1 MRRPL
6 LAGLFALLVPG
17 CLVGEIGSGGG
28 VGDDDQGSGSDT
40 GSNGSGNTTTP
51 RLDAAIDKSSVS
63 TELGR
68 TENLVVTL
76 TSVNGYTGTVSVTP
90 SMMDGTTPLTG
101 YTITPTPA
109 SVDMTANGTA
119 TVMVAVK
126 VPTDTAVLAPSLKI
140 DLGTT
145 NVTSTFAVANQLTIN
160 IPSGTGTAAP
170 HAGLPAINSPIRIRR
185 GAMLIFHNADGIPHV
200 IHADGGIPHE
210 NTALGL
216 PNTDY
221 KVTPTDSATWYCHD
235 HEGGG
240 SARSVLVQ

>member
-6 LAGLFALLVPG
+6 IAGLFALLVPG
-17 CLVGEIGSGGG
+17 CLVGEIGG
-28 VGDDDQGSGSDT
+28 VGDDDQGSGS
-40 GSNGSGNTTTP
+40 GSDNGSGSGSNTTTP
-51 RLDAAIDKSSVS
+51 RLEASIDKASVS

-76 TSVNGYTGTVSVTP
+76 TSVNGYTGTVTVTP
-90 SMMDGTTPLTG
+90 SMMDGTTALTG

-109 SVDMTANGTA
+109 SVDMTSGGTA
-119 TVMVAVK
+119 TVMLAVK
-126 VPTDTAVLAPSLKI
+126 VPTDAAVLAPSLKI

-145 NVTSTFAVANQLTIN
+145 SVTSAFTVANQLTIV
-160 IPSGTGTAAP
+160 IPSGTGTGAP
-170 HAGLPAINSPIRIRR
+170 HAGLPAINSPIRIRS
-185 GAMLIFHNADGIPHV
+185 GAMLIFHNADGIQHV

-210 NTALGL
+210 NTSLGL

-221 KVTPTDSATWYCHD
+221 KVVPTDSATWYCHD

-240 SARSVLVQ
+240 QARSVLLL